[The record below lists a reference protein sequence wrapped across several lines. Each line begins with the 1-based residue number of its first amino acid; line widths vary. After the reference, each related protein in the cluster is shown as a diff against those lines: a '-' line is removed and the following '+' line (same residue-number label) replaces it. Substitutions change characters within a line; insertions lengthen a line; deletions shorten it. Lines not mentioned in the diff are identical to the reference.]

1 MPVKKSQERWG
12 DAHVRLRKLFDERAG
27 MSQLEFAERFGL
39 GTQGM
44 VWQYL
49 SGYRPLNYEAAAKF
63 ARGLNCR
70 IDDFSPEMA
79 ESLRQEI
86 LPVLGRAAKLVAKAA
101 LFLVFLLPP
110 LLADRS
116 HAATHNAGFA
126 RNVSVVCIRL
136 NSLLISALRHIRGAA
151 ASVLT
156 NCRTT
161 GQLLRLT
168 CA

>member
-1 MPVKKSQERWG
+1 MKKSQERWG
-12 DAHVRLRKLFDERAG
+12 DAHVRLRKLFDQRAG

-63 ARGLNCR
+63 AKGLNCR

-79 ESLRQEI
+79 EALREEI
-86 LPVLGRAAKLVAKAA
+86 LPVLGRTAKAA
-101 LFLVFLLPP
+101 AKVAVILALVLPP
-110 LLADRS
+110 LLADRVQS
-116 HAATHNAGFA
+116 AIPEQFSRVCIKLTSAATWVIYHVRQLF
-126 RNVSVVCIRL
+126 
-136 NSLLISALRHIRGAA
+136 
-151 ASVLT
+151 
-156 NCRTT
+156 RTT
-161 GQLLRLT
+161 GQSLKLA

>member
-1 MPVKKSQERWG
+1 MKKSQERWG
-12 DAHVRLRKLFDERAG
+12 DAHVRLRKLFDQRAG

-63 ARGLNCR
+63 AKGLNCR

-79 ESLRQEI
+79 EALRDEI
-86 LPVLGRAAKLVAKAA
+86 LPVLGRATKAA
-101 LFLVFLLPP
+101 AKVAVILALVLPP
-110 LLADRS
+110 LLADRVQ
-116 HAATHNAGFA
+116 AAIPEQFSG
-126 RNVSVVCIRL
+126 VCIKL
-136 NSLLISALRHIRGAA
+136 TSLATWVIYHARQLF
-151 ASVLT
+151 
-156 NCRTT
+156 RTT
-161 GQLLRLT
+161 GQSLKLA